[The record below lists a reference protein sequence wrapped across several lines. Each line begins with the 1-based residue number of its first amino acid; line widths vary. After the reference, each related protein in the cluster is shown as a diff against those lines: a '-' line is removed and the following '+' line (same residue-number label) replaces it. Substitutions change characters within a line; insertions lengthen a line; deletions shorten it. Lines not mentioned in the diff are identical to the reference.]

1 MNRQPQQQKHL
12 LDSLSREIQL
22 LEQAPVIGRKKEL
35 RQLLKLLHLAK
46 TGQTKSVLIN
56 GDKGIGK
63 TALLDSFKTIVNKA
77 LYCRT
82 ISLEATDIVS
92 PEHLC
97 ISILNKLRQECAQIL
112 DEALVAVNTQTTDIG
127 MQWDRLDL
135 IRAVSLVKI
144 QEGLPNGVDGRGS
157 TQHEKLM
164 KAIRSSVP
172 TVKKLKM
179 SVNDTIENLVGLVT
193 NPWVMA
199 AASILEPVDPKLR
212 AIYEKLEQQS
222 TIALP
227 PEEGIRLFNQ
237 RHEDNDNNNVSTES
251 NDTETK
257 PEIPK
262 VKLNRGANMHPDA
275 DAAIDS
281 LFESRELSIEEMVKA
296 TEIKLGRSIEALPS
310 PVKNTDH
317 HHSSEHATRSGV
329 SHVQIE
335 NKTRFGNTSRV
346 AVPADPDYLNDV
358 VTNSIVDDASSNEQ
372 NLKRNTLPPK
382 LDADVLSDEASL
394 NSNEAEWLNDLLYV
408 VNHVNHFIEDI
419 ETALFVSIDGW
430 DKAVTSIES
439 RAKQINL
446 KRFFAHFMQQTVD
459 KRNFHF
465 MLLLSCTTE
474 NQSQT
479 LGGTIYPLFRNKL
492 LLSPLSP
499 PNHATFIRQ
508 RLKEAKLTVT
518 DDVLE
523 TTYNLTLG
531 NPYWNA
537 KIIHALLERSRTNH
551 VSHIDNTFYRR
562 LGVENLTDILEMAFT
577 RLKLISLD
585 QEPNLY
591 KVIAA
596 LLNNYGTKR
605 FSTNKALKEI
615 SLSQH
620 VSETFVF
627 EVLRQLYNQ
636 HFLVDVSNQNK
647 ATSSNDNN
655 TPLFNSVKDETRL
668 KYYRIE
674 SATVFDF
681 LKEKTRHAETD
692 ISTDEK
698 LAYLRGIIPLSIRSG
713 ELSREK
719 TQEVIQLCHTLNDT
733 SMVQFIEDALFEYF
747 DDSEAVVRVNVL
759 NNLALMHSDRSRE
772 AILHA
777 LRDSNPLV
785 REYASRN
792 LKELSEKN
800 TPLVFKHRIVES
812 MIGCIDDDSDLVR
825 TQVYQTLSDFR
836 DQHELTAIF
845 LKGMNDAC
853 EHVRLV
859 SVESLLECESNSPY
873 LRTAFT
879 DACRDPHPEIRKYG
893 CMGIRRYQGSDI
905 VRLLSERL
913 QEDEDNGIR
922 AIAADALCMMEDD
935 RALQALVQALNQP
948 VVDSDPMSN
957 YQDVKLAIVRSLGK
971 AIGWRS
977 EEILLDYLESTLE
990 AQRKRDNEHDYD
1002 AAVVWATVRSIGKV
1016 ASTQRSLHM
1025 LNTMLSTCQNEFIIN
1040 ALEQALQAILFR
1052 VENLRSMENQ
1062 LSQASTTIFA
1072 ETSTVSSTT
1081 SSTSSNQFY
1090 QQAVPINALS
1100 YQTPPSA
1107 NRTEVAVHAIPTEY
1121 TQDIASIPDDNDD
1134 LLFTTPVVTLINEVK
1149 ENNIRA
1155 SIKDTFTELAEAV
1168 IDNFKGQADP
1178 LEAEQELELQ
1188 EKPDQTQPI
1197 GPKDVLSPYA
1207 TNPETNQRSF
1217 FDHVE
1222 NDLLNSDDAEE
1233 LNEPS
1238 FVPETKLDLPF
1249 ESRSEQNHDSTLD
1262 ELLKPLHSD

>member
-1 MNRQPQQQKHL
+1 MNRQPQQSKHL

-77 LYCRT
+77 MYCRS
-82 ISLEATDIVS
+82 ISLEATDITS
-92 PEHLC
+92 SEHLC
-97 ISILNKLRQECAQIL
+97 ISFLSKLRHECAQIL
-112 DEALVAVNTQTTDIG
+112 DEALIAVNTQTTDIG

-144 QEGLPNGVDGRGS
+144 QEGLPNGVNGQGI

-212 AIYEKLEQQS
+212 AIYEKLEQQT
-222 TIALP
+222 TITLP
-227 PEEGIRLFNQ
+227 SDDSIRLFNQ
-237 RHEDNDNNNVSTES
+237 RHQDNTHTATEPAES
-251 NDTETK
+251 REAHNSKPE

-262 VKLNRGANMHPDA
+262 VKLNRGTTVDPDA

-281 LFESRELSIEEMVKA
+281 LFESRNMSIEEMVKA

-310 PVKNTDH
+310 PVKSTDTN
-317 HHSSEHATRSGV
+317 STSDSGSRSGV

-335 NKTRFGNTSRV
+335 NKTRFGNTNRV
-346 AVPADPDYLNDV
+346 AVPADPDYLNSN
-358 VTNSIVDDASSNEQ
+358 VTSSVTDDTTSSKNQQ
-372 NLKRNTLPPK
+372 NLKPNALPPK
-382 LDADVLSDEASL
+382 LDADILSDEAPL
-394 NSNEAEWLNDLLYV
+394 NSSEAEWLSDLLYA
-408 VNHVNHFIEDI
+408 VNHVNEFIENT

-439 RAKQINL
+439 RARQIGL
-446 KRFFAHFMQQTVD
+446 KRFFAHFMQQTID

-465 MLLLSCTTE
+465 MLLLTCTTE

-499 PNHATFIRQ
+499 PSHATFIRQ
-508 RLKEAKLTVT
+508 RLKDAKLTVS

-523 TTYNLTLG
+523 TTYHLTLG
-531 NPYWNA
+531 NPYWNE
-537 KIIHALLERSRTNH
+537 KIIHVLLERSRTNH
-551 VSHIDNTFYRR
+551 VSHIDATFYRR

-591 KVIAA
+591 KVIAS
-596 LLNNYGTKR
+596 LLKNYGTKR
-605 FSTNKALKEI
+605 FATNKALKEI

-636 HFLVDVSNQNK
+636 HFLVDSSKENNK
-647 ATSSNDNN
+647 ESRLSENTS
-655 TPLFNSVKDETRL
+655 LFNSSQDEARL

-674 SATVFDF
+674 STTVFDF

-698 LAYLRGIIPLSIRSG
+698 LAYLRRIIPLSIRSG

-733 SMVQFIEDALFEYF
+733 SMVQFIEETLFEYF

-825 TQVYQTLSDFR
+825 TQVYQTLSEFR

-859 SVESLLECESNSPY
+859 SVESLLECESNSSY
-873 LRTAFT
+873 LRSAFT
-879 DACRDPHPEIRKYG
+879 DACRDPHSEIRKYG
-893 CMGIRRYQGSDI
+893 CMGICRYQGSDI

-913 QEDEDNGIR
+913 QEDEDNSIR
-922 AIAADALCMMEDD
+922 AIAADALCLMEDD

-948 VVDSDPMSN
+948 VVDSDPMNN
-957 YQDVKLAIVRSLGK
+957 YQDVRLAIVRSLGK
-971 AIGWRS
+971 AVGWRS
-977 EEILLDYLESTLE
+977 EEVLLDYLEATTE
-990 AQRKRDNEHDYD
+990 KQHTTDDDNYD

-1016 ASTQRSLHM
+1016 ASTQRALHM
-1025 LNTMLSTCQNEFIIN
+1025 LNSLLNTCHNEFIIN
-1040 ALEQALQAILFR
+1040 AIEQALQAILFR
-1052 VENLRSMENQ
+1052 IENLRSMENQ
-1062 LSQASTTIFA
+1062 LSQTATTIFA
-1072 ETSTVSSTT
+1072 ENASVHTTGSHLASHPFSQHATS
-1081 SSTSSNQFY
+1081 
-1090 QQAVPINALS
+1090 INALA
-1100 YQTPPSA
+1100 YQAPPSA
-1107 NRTEVAVHAIPTEY
+1107 PHSEVSVQAIPTEY
-1121 TQDIASIPDDNDD
+1121 TQDIDGIPDDNDD
-1134 LLFTTPVVTLINEVK
+1134 LLFTTADVALMNEVK

-1155 SIKDTFTELAEAV
+1155 SIKDTFAELAEAV
-1168 IDNFKGQADP
+1168 IDNFKGQ
-1178 LEAEQELELQ
+1178 
-1188 EKPDQTQPI
+1188 PDFDFDASPSQAQ
-1197 GPKDVLSPYA
+1197 GQLKEHLSPYA
-1207 TNPETNQRSF
+1207 SSPTPQQRSF
-1217 FDHVE
+1217 FDRVE
-1222 NDLLNSDDAEE
+1222 DDLLHSDDADDVEDV
-1233 LNEPS
+1233 S
-1238 FVPETKLDLPF
+1238 SSETKLDLPF
-1249 ESRSEQNHDSTLD
+1249 ESRSEKNHDSTLD
-1262 ELLKPLHSD
+1262 ELLKPLHSN